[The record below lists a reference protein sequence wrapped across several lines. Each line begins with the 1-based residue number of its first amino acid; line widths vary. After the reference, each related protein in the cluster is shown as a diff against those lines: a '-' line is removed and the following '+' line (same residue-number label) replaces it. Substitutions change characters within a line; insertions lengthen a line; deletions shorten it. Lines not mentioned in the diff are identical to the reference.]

1 MIALDL
7 MNASFG
13 YLRRN
18 PRELLKTAR
27 ELIGLRLGIPIDGL
41 RWLAE
46 HVLPQTLFP
55 IGLSV
60 EAAPPMIRLGAEVN
74 AMGTPLRASLCLGVD
89 EVVIN
94 ADALRLS
101 LRVADVDL
109 QMAGESVSPLAVL
122 IKSGVLDLSR
132 PGDLVHHLPMRPPVI
147 AEAEGDRIVFDLFK
161 IPLVA
166 VNPAVRVAAALL
178 SAVLSVEAI
187 EADEERLYVV
197 LRRSG
202 AET

>member
-27 ELIGLRLGIPIDGL
+27 ELLGLRLGVPIDGL

-46 HVLPQTLFP
+46 HALPQTLFP
-55 IGLSV
+55 VGLHV
-60 EAAPPMIRLGAEVN
+60 EAAPPLLRLRAEVD
-74 AMGTPLRASLCLGVD
+74 AMGTPIRASLCVGID
-89 EVVIN
+89 EVTVN
-94 ADALRLS
+94 ANTLRLS
-101 LRVADVDL
+101 LRVAEVDL
-109 QMAGESVSPLAVL
+109 EMAGESVSPLAVL
-122 IKSGVLDLSR
+122 IRSGVLDLSR
-132 PGDLVHHLPMRPPVI
+132 PGDLVHHLPMRPSVI

-161 IPLVA
+161 IPTVA
-166 VNPAVRVAAALL
+166 VNPAIRVTAALL

-187 EADEERLYVV
+187 ETDEERLYVV
-197 LRRSG
+197 LRRNG
-202 AET
+202 GGD

>member
-27 ELIGLRLGIPIDGL
+27 ELVGLRLGIPIDGL

-46 HVLPQTLFP
+46 HALPQNLFP

-60 EAAPPMIRLGAEVN
+60 EAAPPLIRLGAQVN

-89 EVVIN
+89 EVVVN

-101 LRVADVDL
+101 LRIADVDL
-109 QMAGESVSPLAVL
+109 KMAGESVSPLAVL

-197 LRRSG
+197 LRRS
-202 AET
+202 

>member
-1 MIALDL
+1 MLALDL

-27 ELIGLRLGIPIDGL
+27 ELVELRLGVPIDGL

-46 HVLPQTLFP
+46 HALPHDLFP
-55 IGLSV
+55 IGLRV
-60 EAAPPMIRLGAEVN
+60 EAAPPFLRLGAEVN
-74 AMGTPLRASLCLGVD
+74 AMGTPIRASLCVGVD
-89 EVVIN
+89 EVQVN
-94 ADALRLS
+94 ANKLQFALRI
-101 LRVADVDL
+101 AEIDL
-109 QMAGESVSPLAVL
+109 KMAGESVSPLAVL

-147 AEAEGDRIVFDLFK
+147 TEARGDRIVVDLFK
-161 IPLVA
+161 IPMVA
-166 VNPAVRVAAALL
+166 VNPAIRITAALL
-178 SAVLSVEAI
+178 SAVLSVDAI

-202 AET
+202 AAG